1 MRLIENIKEKSLYN
15 RFFVSI
21 FDLRIIIVIAIAL
34 TIFYLIPIPNFIQI
48 DSETGSNILTIV
60 IGSLASILGV
70 LIAIVLVAFNIMRKY
85 YNAYAFKTFFK
96 DRNLNSLVTIYVT
109 TIILSFLTLIF
120 ISEVN
125 TTLFK
130 LFISCVGLFIISMII
145 LFPLSQRIINSTQ
158 SKERISDIVEK
169 INPDTIKVLIY
180 GKEIMPS
187 YDLKD
192 IDENPMFVLNDL
204 AIRTLNDNDLL
215 TSIVILEEIEKKL
228 FATLSEIIK
237 NNPQKDSENSK
248 QELRETIN
256 VFLIIVKTI
265 AYHAIELQQ
274 EGVLRNVIVF
284 IESLHDFR
292 AKNQVAWYDVIEL
305 NYFIGNLLEL
315 FLDSKLE
322 YICRMGIQMNA
333 RIMINYI
340 KFKLPKEEEI
350 FDLVYNKD
358 KKLKHED
365 FKTDYSLE
373 WHHISM
379 EYTKIISQ
387 ITKNA
392 VKLHKD
398 EIVDAGMNSLVNI
411 ISEIIPMDIG
421 DNQKLQLVRRT
432 CWEIHELTKLRS
444 NEGVGSNFYV
454 HTLKIELKKGI
465 KLGEELFK
473 QLMFTYTFVHII
485 LAKNK
490 GLDWFDITQ
499 LRVAGEEL
507 KHCPSQSPLCKKSLI
522 CIVKLFDKLRE
533 IFEDDIEKN
542 QLAYITLFEQ
552 VNLIKDW
559 AINSELEM
567 RIDKLISNF
576 SNYETLKKEIDADKF
591 ELDCL

>member
-1 MRLIENIKEKSLYN
+1 MRFIQNIKEKSLNNYL
-15 RFFVSI
+15 FVSI
-21 FDLRIIIVIAIAL
+21 FDLRIIIVIGIAV
-34 TIFYLIPIPNFIQI
+34 TIFYLLPIPNFIQI
-48 DSETGSNILTIV
+48 DSETGSNILTVV

-85 YNAYAFKTFFK
+85 YNAYAFKTFLK

-120 ISEVN
+120 ISDVE

-130 LFISCVGLFIISMII
+130 MFISCVGLFIISMII
-145 LFPLSQRIINSTQ
+145 LFPLSQRIISSTQ

-169 INPDTIKVLIY
+169 INPDTIKVLRY

-187 YDLKD
+187 YDLTD
-192 IDENPMFVLNDL
+192 IDENPIFVLNDL
-204 AIRTLNDNDLL
+204 AIRTLNDNDWL
-215 TSIVILEEIEKKL
+215 TSIFILEEIENKL
-228 FATLSEIIK
+228 LATLREIIK
-237 NNPQKDSENSK
+237 QKADKHSKNSK
-248 QELRETIN
+248 QEIRETIN

-284 IESLHDFR
+284 IESLHHFR
-292 AKNQVAWYDVIEL
+292 AKNQAAWYDVIEL

-322 YICRMGIQMNA
+322 YICRMGIRMNT

-340 KFKLPKEEEI
+340 TFKLPKEEEI

-358 KKLKHED
+358 KKIKHKD

-387 ITKNA
+387 ITTNA
-392 VKLHKD
+392 VKLHED
-398 EIVDAGMNSLVNI
+398 EIVDEGMNSLVDI
-411 ISEIIPMDIG
+411 ISKIIPMDIG

-454 HTLKIELKKGI
+454 HTLSIELKKGI
-465 KLGEELFK
+465 ELGEELFK
-473 QLMFTYTFVHII
+473 QLMFTYTYIHII

-490 GLDWFDITQ
+490 KLDWFDITE
-499 LRVAGEEL
+499 LRVAGEEF
-507 KHCPSQSPLCKKSLI
+507 KRCPSKSPLCKKSLV
-522 CIVKLFDKLRE
+522 CIVKLFDKIRE
-533 IFEDDIEKN
+533 IIEGDIEKN
-542 QLAYITLFEQ
+542 ELTYITLFEQ

-559 AINSELEM
+559 AIDSELEKK
-567 RIDKLISNF
+567 IDNLISNF
-576 SNYETLKKEIDADKF
+576 RDYETLKKEIDADKF